1 MDVNSAE
8 RSRLLIR
15 LAKAQKEKEIWR
27 SKSISSVGQCSPKV
41 KKQKKSKNFRHR
53 YALRFM
59 NLLARTM
66 EEARCH
72 VMKLF
77 SGVVGVTF
85 LAARSNQHHF
95 NGWVFFNV
103 KVNLIK
109 AREKILRKKSR
120 KMCFMKFVKIEI
132 NDFDRLF
139 AGKMAICRHR
149 KKAAVRTKLPSLKA
163 EKKELN
169 YKHWTLNESGS
180 KIV

>member
-1 MDVNSAE
+1 
-8 RSRLLIR
+8 
-15 LAKAQKEKEIWR
+15 
-27 SKSISSVGQCSPKV
+27 
-41 KKQKKSKNFRHR
+41 
-53 YALRFM
+53 M

-139 AGKMAICRHR
+139 AGKMANCRHR